1 MLRELFVFLL
11 DVFVQGYAG
20 LLFFRFLLQWLRAPL
35 RNPAGE
41 FIMALTDCVVLPA
54 RRRIPAAYGLDTA
67 SLLLAWGVELIY
79 LGLLLT
85 VQGVPFS
92 PIGLMVWS
100 AVKLLGMAVYLLMG
114 ALFMQAILSWLN
126 PHTPLAPLL
135 NAITQRFLAP
145 LQRVIPSVGGID
157 LSPLVLL
164 VICQIV
170 LMIPLR
176 ILEGVALRL
185 M

>member
-1 MLRELFVFLL
+1 MLNEVGLFLL
-11 DVFVQGYAG
+11 DIFVQGYAG
-20 LLFFRFLLQWLRAPL
+20 LLLFRFVLQWLRAPL

-54 RRRIPAAYGLDTA
+54 RRYIPAAYGLDSS
-67 SLLLAWGVELIY
+67 SLLLAWGVEVLY
-79 LGLLLT
+79 LGLVFALQGLT
-85 VQGVPFS
+85 FS
-92 PIGLMVWS
+92 AVGLVVFS
-100 AVKLLGMAVYLLMG
+100 AVKLFGMAVYLLMG
-114 ALFMQAILSWLN
+114 ALFMQAILSWIN

-135 NAITQRFLAP
+135 HAITDRFLRP
-145 LQRVIPSVGGID
+145 LQRVIPLIGNID
-157 LSPLVLL
+157 LSSLVLL

-176 ILEGVALRL
+176 ILENLALHL